1 MEALDG
7 FVAEGD
13 IEGLRLLRVRA
24 DERRE
29 GAGTCIAFHTAPDG
43 VHVGGDGD
51 QFGEVAVELAVVVR
65 RVQQPFSI
73 APAIGIVED
82 GEAREVDTPAV
93 AELDARPNSPGLQPL
108 ALHIVADRAQD
119 VAQRLLFAGA
129 DGREHRQCSR
139 SHVAHVALAPVA
151 AFIAAS

>member
-1 MEALDG
+1 MDALDG
-7 FVAEGD
+7 LVAEGD

-29 GAGTCIAFHTAPDG
+29 GGGTGIAFNTAPDG
-43 VHVGGDGD
+43 VHIGSDGD

-82 GEAREVDTPAV
+82 GEAREMDMPAV
-93 AELDARPNSPGLQPL
+93 AELDARPNGSRLQPL
-108 ALHIVADRAQD
+108 ALDIVADRAQD
-119 VAQRLLFAGA
+119 VAQRVFFAGA

-139 SHVAHVALAPVA
+139 GQVAHLALAPVA